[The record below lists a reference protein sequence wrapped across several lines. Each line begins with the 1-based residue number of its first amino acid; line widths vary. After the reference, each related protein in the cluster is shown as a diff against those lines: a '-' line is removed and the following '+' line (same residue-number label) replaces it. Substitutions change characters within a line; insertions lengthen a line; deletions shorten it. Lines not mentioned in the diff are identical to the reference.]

1 MSEQNVKKEWISA
14 LWDRE
19 LSSEELAL
27 LQKELDL
34 NTVDSVLEVYAVI
47 GNHVRRREASIDVR
61 EAFQN
66 RSKQQLQHEYSQPDH
81 SGKREM
87 REDECAAFLKD
98 KEITA

>member
-1 MSEQNVKKEWISA
+1 MKKEWISA

-19 LSSEELAL
+19 LGSDELAL

-34 NTVDSVLEVYAVI
+34 NTVDPVLEIYAVI
-47 GNHVRRREASIDVR
+47 GNHLRSREASIDVR

-66 RSKQQLQHEYSQPDH
+66 RLKKQLQQEYRSQPDH
-81 SGKREM
+81 STKSDAQ
-87 REDECAAFLKD
+87 EDERVALLKD